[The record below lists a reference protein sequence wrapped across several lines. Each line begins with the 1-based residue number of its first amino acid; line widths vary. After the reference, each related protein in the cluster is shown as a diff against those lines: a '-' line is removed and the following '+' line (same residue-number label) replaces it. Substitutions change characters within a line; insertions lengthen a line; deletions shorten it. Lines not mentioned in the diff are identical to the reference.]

1 VARILVLD
9 GEQRSA
15 LAATRSLGRAGHEVH
30 VAAAD
35 PRSLS
40 TASRHCARGVT
51 APDPAGDP
59 AAYRDFLSVVTA
71 EGAFDVL
78 LPMTDLSIPFALE
91 LRDRRPDLVLPI
103 PPAEAYRRASDKV
116 ELLRLAAEAGVPV
129 PPQVEV
135 AGPGAAADSP
145 ETAAALAPGL
155 RFPVVVKPGRSAVEG
170 STDTARFRV
179 SVAEDPATLSRDLS
193 ALDPRAFPVLLQE
206 RIQGPGLGAFA
217 LFWEGEPM
225 AWFAHRRLR
234 EKPPTGGVSVYRES
248 IPLRDDLRD
257 YATRLLSDLGWSGVA
272 MVEFKEDE
280 ATGIP
285 YLMEINGRFWG
296 SLQLAVD
303 AGVDF
308 PALLVELALGGRPAP
323 RDAYRTGVRSRWLW
337 GEVDHL
343 VALARHGQELRR
355 THPELP
361 SLARALARVAL
372 PWRPGDRFE
381 VLRASDPGPF
391 IRETANWI
399 RDLRR

>member
-1 VARILVLD
+1 MARILVLD

-30 VAAAD
+30 VASGD

-40 TASRHCARGVT
+40 TASRHCSREVV
-51 APDPAGDP
+51 APDPAADP
-59 AAYRDFLSVVTA
+59 GGYRDFLERITA
-71 EGAFDVL
+71 DGAYDVL
-78 LPMTDLSIPFALE
+78 LPMTDLSIPHALE
-91 LRDRRPDLVLPI
+91 LRAARPGLALPI
-103 PPAEAYRRASDKV
+103 PSSEAYHRASDKV

-129 PPQVEV
+129 PPQEELATPDPREGTGGSV
-135 AGPGAAADSP
+135 A
-145 ETAAALAPGL
+145 TAL

-170 STDTARFRV
+170 ATDTARFRV
-179 SVAEDPATLSRDLS
+179 SVAEDREALDRQLRE
-193 ALDPRAFPVLLQE
+193 LDPRAYPVLLQE
-206 RIQGPGLGAFA
+206 RIRGPGLGAFA
-217 LFWEGEPM
+217 LFWEGEPV

-248 IPLRDDLRD
+248 VPLRDDLREH
-257 YATRLLSDLGWSGVA
+257 ATRLLSRLGWSGVA

-280 ATGIP
+280 ATGVP

-296 SLQLAVD
+296 SLQLAID

-308 PALLVELALGGRPAP
+308 PALLVGLALGERPTPP
-323 RDAYRTGVRSRWLW
+323 RPYRTGVRSRWLW

-343 VALARHGQELRR
+343 VTLARHGRELRR

-391 IRETANWI
+391 LRETALWVRAL
-399 RDLRR
+399 RD